1 MSIQTYQLDQLTPII
16 KEIFPAKTCTQLY
29 CRFNF
34 NSFNSAYNQSSG
46 LLSGNNYMFK
56 QLRKFARGGSGS
68 DSDMDDMG
76 NEFDFSSPA
85 NYMYYN
91 TDKKEY

>member
-1 MSIQTYQLDQLTPII
+1 MAIEKYEFNQLTSVI
-16 KEIFPAKTCTQLY
+16 KEVFPPKTCTQLY

-34 NSFNSAYNQSSG
+34 NSFNSAFNQSSG

-56 QLRKFARGGSGS
+56 QLQKFARGGLGS
-68 DSDMDDMG
+68 DSDNME
-76 NEFDFSSPA
+76 NEYDFSSPA

>member
-1 MSIQTYQLDQLTPII
+1 MGIETYEFHQLTSII
-16 KEIFPAKTCTQLY
+16 KEIFPAKKCTQIY

-34 NSFNSAYNQSSG
+34 NTLNSAYNQSSG
-46 LLSGNNYMFK
+46 LLSGNNYMLN
-56 QLRKFARGGSGS
+56 QLRKFTRGGSS
-68 DSDMDDMG
+68 DSENDGMG
-76 NEFDFSSPA
+76 GEFDFSSPA